1 MKKIYISI
9 LIIICFFLDIQTK
22 EVIKPKDTSIKIY
35 EKKIT
40 TYKHVPKTYEI
51 KSVIKDDVIINNE
64 IVFYS
69 NDPAILEIGIC
80 DKAKGFGRG
89 GKISIIGGYAY
100 DANGQIHR
108 FTVEKEFIGDNDF
121 WLTRII
127 PFNKGKQAIILPSEI
142 FVGKIN
148 KSFVF
153 NKEKPIETKKKKKIN
168 NKNVNNRN
176 NSSNRKNNCIYNNA
190 PKNNIQFGL
199 INQT

>member
-9 LIIICFFLDIQTK
+9 LIIMCFCLDVQAK
-22 EVIKPKDTSIKIY
+22 EVVIPKDTSIQISV
-35 EKKIT
+35 KKIT
-40 TYKHVPKTYEI
+40 TSKHVPKTYEI

-153 NKEKPIETKKKKKIN
+153 NKEKPIEKKQIN
-168 NKNVNNRN
+168 GKNVNNRN
-176 NSSNRKNNCIYNNA
+176 NSSNGTNNCIYNNA